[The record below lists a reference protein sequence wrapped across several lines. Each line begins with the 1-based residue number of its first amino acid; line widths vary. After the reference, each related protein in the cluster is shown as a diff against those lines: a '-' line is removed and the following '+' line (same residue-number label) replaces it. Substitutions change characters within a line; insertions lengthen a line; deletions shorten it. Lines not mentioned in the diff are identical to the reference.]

1 MSNRLD
7 QATSPYLLQH
17 QDNPVHWQT
26 WGPEALAQAR
36 SENRPI
42 LLSVGYAACHWCHV
56 MAHESF
62 EDQATA
68 DIMNKLFICIKVDR
82 EERPDIDAIYQQAL
96 SLMGEQGGWP
106 LTMFLTPDTEPFW
119 GGTYFPPRPAYG
131 RPGFPELLHQIHG
144 VWTDRPETISK
155 NITALKSG
163 LARLSTPAAGPA
175 PEALSHGGLT
185 PGLMDAAARQ
195 LLDAVDNQHGGL
207 SGAPKFPQPHIFA
220 FLWRAWHR
228 TSEQPLADAV
238 TLTLDN
244 ICQGGIYDH
253 LIGGFSRYSTD
264 AYWLAPHFE
273 KMLYDNALLI
283 SLMTTVWRQT
293 KSPLYAVRIRETID
307 WLQAEMMSDDAGF
320 DGTFTAALD
329 ADSEGEEGRF
339 YVWGITEID
348 EILGDDSAAF
358 KDIYDVNPGGN
369 WEGKTILNRS
379 ENLQLADGATEVSLG
394 IARNKLLAARAG
406 RIRPGRDDKV
416 LADWNGLM
424 ITALCQAAMVF
435 EKPDWLQMAETAF
448 ASIITSM
455 TDGDR
460 LHHSACAGINGGPAF
475 LDDYANM
482 SEAALALFEATGDQS
497 YLKHAKAWFD
507 VLEQQYLDSEFGGYF
522 FTSADGESLITRT
535 RNATDN
541 AIPAGNGTIIN
552 VLARLWLAT
561 GDEKYRARAL
571 SIIDCFAG
579 EVARNFIAITTLMNN
594 TEFLHSAL
602 QVVII
607 GHRDDIATQS
617 LIRTAWASPDP
628 DRYVQVITPGF
639 DLPKGHPATGKNRID
654 GKPTAYVCR
663 GPVCS
668 LPVTDQTH
676 LAQVMSQ
683 GVN

>member
-26 WGPEALAQAR
+26 WGPEALGQAR

-42 LLSVGYAACHWCHV
+42 LLSIGYAACHWCHV

-68 DIMNKLFICIKVDR
+68 DIMNELFICIKVDR

-195 LLDAVDNQHGGL
+195 LLDAVDDHHGGL

-220 FLWRAWHR
+220 FLWRAYHR
-228 TSEQPLADAV
+228 TGEQPLANAV
-238 TLTLDN
+238 TLTLDH

-264 AYWLAPHFE
+264 AFWLAPHFE

-283 SLMTTVWRQT
+283 SLMTTVWRET

-307 WLQAEMMSDDAGF
+307 WLQAEMMSDDAGYE
-320 DGTFTAALD
+320 GTFTAALD

-339 YVWGITEID
+339 YVWQEAEID
-348 EILGDDSAAF
+348 EILGDDSAIF
-358 KDIYDVNPGGN
+358 KEVYDVAAGGN
-369 WEGKTILNRS
+369 WEDKTILNRS
-379 ENLQLADGATEVSLG
+379 RNLQLTDGPTEAALG
-394 IARNKLLAARAG
+394 IARHQLLARRAG
-406 RIRPGRDDKV
+406 RVRPGRDDKV

-435 EKPDWLQMAETAF
+435 DKPDWLRLAENAF
-448 ASIITSM
+448 ASIIKSM
-455 TDGDR
+455 TNGDR
-460 LHHSACAGINGGPAF
+460 LYHSACAGISGGPAF

-482 SEAALALFEATGDQS
+482 SEAALALFETTGNLA
-497 YLKHAKAWFD
+497 YLEHAKAWFEI
-507 VLEQQYLDSEFGGYF
+507 LEEQYLDTEFGGYF
-522 FTSADGESLITRT
+522 FTAADGENLITRT

-552 VLARLWLAT
+552 VLARLWLGT
-561 GDEKYRARAL
+561 GDDKYRDRAL

-607 GHRDDIATQS
+607 GDRDDAVAQS
-617 LIRTAWASPDP
+617 LIATAWASPDP
-628 DRYVQVITPGF
+628 DRYVQVIAPGA
-639 DLPKGHPATGKNRID
+639 DLPQGHPATGKDQVD
-654 GKPTAYVCR
+654 GKATAYVCR

-668 LPVTDQTH
+668 LPVTDQSR
-676 LAQVMSQ
+676 LAEVMAK